1 MVANDAHLHLLLNHL
16 PIIGA
21 LISALLLA
29 CGLAAKSKDL
39 TRAALALTVLFA
51 VVTYPAAGSG
61 DEAKEVIEEMAGIS
75 EDRIE
80 EHEERAEKA
89 VIAMYVSGAVA
100 LLGLALGM
108 RGEVPRWAAALC
120 LVLLLATSGLM
131 GWTGK
136 AGGEIRHPETRP
148 GFVAPEA
155 SDNGHEN
162 EHNH

>member
-16 PIIGA
+16 PIIGS

-61 DEAKEVIEEMAGIS
+61 HEAEEVIEHMTGIS

-80 EHEERAEKA
+80 AHEERAEKA
-89 VIAMYVSGAVA
+89 GCRDVRIGRRRPSGARPGIA
-100 LLGLALGM
+100 RRGAALGV
-108 RGEVPRWAAALC
+108 RALSRPAPRDFRPDG
-120 LVLLLATSGLM
+120 VD
-131 GWTGK
+131 GK
-136 AGGEIRHPETRP
+136 GGGRDQP
-148 GFVAPEA
+148 
-155 SDNGHEN
+155 S
-162 EHNH
+162 

>member
-21 LISALLLA
+21 LVSTLLLA
-29 CGLAAKSKDL
+29 CGLAVRSKDL
-39 TRAALALTVLFA
+39 TRAAFALTLLFA

-61 DEAKEVIEEMAGIS
+61 REAEDVIEKMAGVS

-80 EHEERAEKA
+80 VHEERAEKA
-89 VIAMYVSGAVA
+89 VVAMYASGALA

-108 RGEVPRWAAALC
+108 RGEAPRWAAVLC
-120 LVLLLATSGLM
+120 LVLLIATSGLM

-136 AGGEIRHPETRP
+136 AGGEIHHPETRP

-155 SDNGHEN
+155 SGNGDEN
-162 EHNH
+162 EHNQ